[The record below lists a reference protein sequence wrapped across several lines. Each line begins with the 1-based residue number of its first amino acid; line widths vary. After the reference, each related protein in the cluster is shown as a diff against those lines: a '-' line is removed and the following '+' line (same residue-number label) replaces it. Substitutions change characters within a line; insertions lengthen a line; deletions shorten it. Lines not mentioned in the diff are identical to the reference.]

1 MNKGKSFPLARAA
14 FVSGVSAAFILWAA
28 GQHAEE
34 PLRQVSGPEDL
45 RRELRRAQA
54 ASLPSDGLPVF
65 FDAGGFVLTGNTEGA
80 SALAGGLVPVAGEDG
95 APRWPVTLSE
105 DPLTRETVFL
115 NAGGEEACRLAPPPG
130 YDPAWPLAAALPDG
144 APGWADAAAYDPAWV
159 VMTAWLTA
167 ADAAPAA
174 GGGGGAGAFGE
185 GPVPASAGAV
195 PVPEGDAA
203 GTASAALAASAP
215 VFPASAGDPGA
226 ATNGT
231 TAVPGF
237 RAPPAARAVY
247 VDARRGEDALTG
259 LAPAPSRDAGGG
271 TADGPK
277 RTVRAGVGALR
288 DGGRL
293 VIMDGTYA
301 EGLDVR
307 GLKAD
312 VRVQGNVVLA
322 RPRPAPA
329 SGGDPPRAEGGDPAP
344 TGTVARAASPGI
356 F

>member
-1 MNKGKSFPLARAA
+1 MNRKEKSPLARAA
-14 FVSGVSAAFILWAA
+14 LVSGVSAAFILWAA

-237 RAPPAARAVY
+237 RAAPAACAVY

-259 LAPAPSRDAGGG
+259 LSPAAAREAGGG
-271 TADGPK
+271 TAADGPK

-288 DGGRL
+288 DGGGRL
-293 VIMDGTYA
+293 VVMEGTYA

-312 VRVQGNVVLA
+312 VRIRGAVVLVPA
-322 RPRPAPA
+322 AAAYEAPPGAAPA
-329 SGGDPPRAEGGDPAP
+329 AAPAP
-344 TGTVARAASPGI
+344 TGTVHRAGT
-356 F
+356 